1 MGTRIK
7 IDVSEFDN
15 VYDALNIRNAKKM
28 YRVVDDQLEEGIEAM
43 AEGSYNMAP
52 VDTTA
57 LRGSILASVTKL
69 SRHHYLYGST
79 MPYAQRQEYEHK
91 TKKYYFRRSVLK
103 EAPEIQQ
110 DIRSTVK
117 RYFNG

>member
-1 MGTRIK
+1 MPRHTIEIK
-7 IDVSEFDN
+7 AFDE
-15 VYDALNIRNAKKM
+15 VFDALNIKNAQKM
-28 YRVVDDQLEEGIEAM
+28 FRVVDDNLEEGIQAM
-43 AEGSYNMAP
+43 AEGSYEMAP

-69 SRHHYLYGST
+69 SRHHYMYGST
-79 MPYAQRQEYEHK
+79 MPYAQRQEYEHE
-91 TKKYYFRRSVLK
+91 TKRYYFRHSVLK
-103 EAPEIQQ
+103 EAPEIQS